1 METKFAS
8 GQLKSLKLPLQ
19 PITQTSTF
27 ANPLIHNVLIYFK
40 TLATYTVK
48 FLKCAWPFFN
58 VMH

>member
-48 FLKCAWPFFN
+48 YLKC
-58 VMH
+58 V